1 MGKLV
6 ENLKL
11 YLESAT
17 EEQLAKDWDELKKY
31 NEVGPNV
38 DTYMQTLLDYK
49 FIEDKNLFVSN
60 MGTPEYS
67 ADCDN
72 DLAA

>member
-17 EEQLAKDWDELKKY
+17 EEQLAKDWNELKKY
-31 NEVGPNV
+31 NEVGPYV
-38 DTYMQTLLDYK
+38 DTYMQTFVYLQQ
-49 FIEDKNLFVSN
+49 KNKIISIN
-60 MGTPEYS
+60 
-67 ADCDN
+67 
-72 DLAA
+72 